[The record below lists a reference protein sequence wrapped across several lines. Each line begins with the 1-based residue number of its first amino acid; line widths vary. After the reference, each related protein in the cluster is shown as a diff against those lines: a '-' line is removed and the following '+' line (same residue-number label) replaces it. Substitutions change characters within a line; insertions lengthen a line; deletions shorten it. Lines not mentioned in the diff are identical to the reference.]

1 MIQLRFSCHWGTLVR
16 GSINRT
22 GGFKVSD
29 DKTNPWLN
37 WPGNPFTLA
46 QQATDYWVDA
56 AQRSI
61 LFMDVLRQRG
71 DERNHR
77 AEETAP
83 HVLSFAFEV
92 VMDGRHLERPVNYG
106 LLHILQPDGIAP
118 DPCKRPFIVF
128 DPRAGHGP
136 GIGGMKHD
144 SEIGVVL
151 KAGHPC
157 YFVGFLP
164 NPVPGQTIEDVCRAE
179 AQFIARVAE
188 LHPKADGKPAL
199 IGNCQAGWQIMM
211 TSALNPDLVGPL
223 VLAGAPLSYW
233 AGVRGKNPLR
243 YLGGVLGGTWMTAL
257 AGDLGNGIFDGAQ
270 LVENFEKMNP
280 SNTLWSKN
288 YNVYSRIDTEAQ
300 RFLDF
305 EKWWGNPVLLNA
317 GEMQYIADSL
327 FVGNRLSDAALMDS
341 AGHRIDL
348 RNIKSPIVVFC
359 SWGDD
364 ITPPQQALGWV
375 LDLYEDDAALV
386 AGGQTIIYSM
396 HQSIGHLGIFVSASV
411 ANKEHEEFTAAMDM
425 IDIMPP
431 GLYEAVFLDKDE
443 EMLQAEIASGDLA
456 AGDYVMRFERRGL
469 DVLRALGG
477 NDVEDERR
485 FATVARVSEINQ
497 GLYRTFASPLIKTMV
512 TEASAEKLRES
523 HPLRM
528 RYTAFSSKN
537 PLLNTIPQMAERVR
551 AERRPVA
558 KDNVFLQMQE
568 AMSAQIV
575 DALDRYRDMRDQA
588 TENIFLGVYG
598 SPVLQALVGLKTD
611 GGRPRRI
618 GRDIAREAAANAHR
632 AALALK
638 TGEGGVTEAIIRG
651 LLYIYRSPEMSA
663 ADERAF
669 ATIRQLKLRT
679 SDDKA
684 MSVTLFKSIL
694 RDQYLMLQVDEEAAM
709 RDLPMLLPQEPE
721 ARAAAL
727 AIVRQ
732 VAGATGTLTGD
743 GAARLDRVAAMFEKK
758 APKLK
763 AVQKVKAGN

>member
-1 MIQLRFSCHWGTLVR
+1 
-16 GSINRT
+16 
-22 GGFKVSD
+22 VSD
-29 DKTNPWLN
+29 DKQNAWPQ
-37 WPGNPFTLA
+37 WPGDPFSLA

-56 AQRSI
+56 CQRSV

-71 DERNHR
+71 DERNR
-77 AEETAP
+77 RVEQTAP
-83 HVLSFAFEV
+83 HVLSFEFEV
-92 VMDGRHLERPVNYG
+92 VMDGRELARPVNYG
-106 LLHILQPDGIAP
+106 LLYIAPPDGIRP
-118 DPCKRPFIVF
+118 DPSKRPFIVF

-136 GIGGMKHD
+136 GIGGMKQD

-188 LHPKADGKPAL
+188 LHSEADGKPAL

-243 YLGGVLGGTWMTAL
+243 YLGGVLGGTWMTTL

-288 YNVYSRIDTEAQ
+288 YNVYSRIDTEAP

-317 GEMQYIADSL
+317 GEMQYIADNL
-327 FVGNRLSDAALMDS
+327 FVGNRLSDAALLDS
-341 AGHRIDL
+341 DGRRIDL
-348 RNIKSPIVVFC
+348 RNVKSPIVVFC

-386 AGGQTIIYSM
+386 AGGQTIIYST

-425 IDIMPP
+425 IDVMPP

-456 AGDYVMRFERRGL
+456 AGDYVMRFERRDL
-469 DVLRALGG
+469 DALRALGG
-477 NDVEDERR
+477 NDLADERR

-497 GLYRTFASPLIKTMV
+497 GLYRTFASPLVKAMV
-512 TEASAEKLRES
+512 TEESAAQRRES

-528 RYTAFSSKN
+528 RYRMFSSKN
-537 PLLNTIPQMAERVR
+537 PLLNGIHEMAARVR
-551 AERRPVA
+551 EQRRPVA
-558 KDNVFLQMQE
+558 PDNFFWQMQQ
-568 AMSAQIV
+568 AMSKQIV
-575 DALDRYRDMRDQA
+575 AMLDNYRDLRDQA

-598 SPVLQALVGLKTD
+598 SPVLQALVGLGNSAD
-611 GGRPRRI
+611 MPRRI
-618 GRDIAREAAANAHR
+618 GRDIAREAASNATR
-632 AALALK
+632 AAAALM
-638 TGEGGVTEAIIRG
+638 TAEGGVTEAIVRG

-679 SDDKA
+679 SDDKE
-684 MSVTLFKSIL
+684 MSVTHFKTIV
-694 RDQYLMLQVDEEAAM
+694 REQYLMLQVAEEAAM
-709 RDLPMLLPQEPE
+709 RDLPLLLPAAPE

-743 GAARLDRVAAMFEKK
+743 GAVRLERVAAMFEPQAPALSVVGKK
-758 APKLK
+758 K
-763 AVQKVKAGN
+763 G

>member
-1 MIQLRFSCHWGTLVR
+1 M
-16 GSINRT
+16 
-22 GGFKVSD
+22 SD
-29 DKTNPWLN
+29 DKQSPWPQ
-37 WPGNPFTLA
+37 WPANPFTLA
-46 QQATDYWVDA
+46 QQAFDYWVDA
-56 AQRSI
+56 SQRSV
-61 LFMDVLRQRG
+61 LFLDVLRQRG
-71 DERNHR
+71 DERNR
-77 AEETAP
+77 RVEQTAP
-83 HVLSFAFEV
+83 HVLSFKFEV
-92 VMDGRHLERPVNYG
+92 VMDGRELARPVNYG
-106 LLHILQPDGIAP
+106 LLYIEPPDGVVP
-118 DPCKRPFIVF
+118 DATKRPFIVF

-136 GIGGMKHD
+136 GIGGMKQD

-188 LHPKADGKPAL
+188 RHPQADGKPAL

-233 AGVRGKNPLR
+233 AGVRGRAPLR
-243 YLGGVLGGTWMTAL
+243 YLGGVLGGTWSTAL

-317 GEMQYIADSL
+317 GEMQYIADNL
-327 FVGNRLSDAALMDS
+327 FVGNHLSEAALQDS
-341 AGHRIDL
+341 EGRRIDL
-348 RNIKSPIVVFC
+348 RNVKSPIVVFC

-375 LDLYEDDAALV
+375 LDLYQDDAALV
-386 AGGQTIIYSM
+386 AGGQTIIYST

-425 IDIMPP
+425 IDVMPP

-443 EMLQAEIASGDLA
+443 EMLQAEIASGDLS

-469 DVLRALGG
+469 DALRALGG
-477 NDVEDERR
+477 NDEADERR
-485 FATVARVSEINQ
+485 FATVARVSEVNKR
-497 GLYRTFASPLIKTMV
+497 LYRTFAGPVVRAMV
-512 TEASAEKLRES
+512 TAQSAEQRREL
-523 HPLRM
+523 HPLRL
-528 RYTAFSSKN
+528 RYRLFSSKN
-537 PLLNTIPQMAERVR
+537 PLLTGIHALAGQVR
-551 AERRPVA
+551 EQRRPVA
-558 KDNVFLQMQE
+558 ADNVFLQWQHT
-568 AMSAQIV
+568 MSQQFVA
-575 DALDRYRDMRDQA
+575 ALDGYRDLRDQT
-588 TENIFLGVYG
+588 TEKLFLSIYG
-598 SPVLQALVGLKTD
+598 SPALQALVGLD
-611 GGRPRRI
+611 ADEGMPRRI
-618 GRDIAREAAANAHR
+618 GQDIVREAAAKAAR
-632 AALALK
+632 AAAAAR
-638 TGEGGVTEAIIRG
+638 TAEGGVTEAIVRG

-679 SDDKA
+679 SDDRE
-684 MSVTLFKSIL
+684 MSVVHFKEII
-694 RDQYLMLQVDEEAAM
+694 REQYLILQVDEEAAM
-709 RDLPMLLPQEPE
+709 RDLPLLLPEDPH
-721 ARAAAL
+721 ARATAL
-727 AIVRQ
+727 GIVRQ

-743 GAARLDRVAAMFEKK
+743 GAARLERVAAMFGPALEVVGK
-758 APKLK
+758 
-763 AVQKVKAGN
+763 QRGGSSN

>member
-1 MIQLRFSCHWGTLVR
+1 M
-16 GSINRT
+16 
-22 GGFKVSD
+22 SD
-29 DKTNPWLN
+29 DKTNNPWLN
-37 WPGNPFTLA
+37 WPGNPFNLA

-56 AQRSI
+56 AQRSV
-61 LFMDVLRQRG
+61 LFLDVLRQRG

-77 AEETAP
+77 AEQTAP
-83 HVLSFAFEV
+83 HVLSFAFDV
-92 VMDGRHLERPVNYG
+92 VMDGRDLERPVNYG
-106 LLHILQPDGIAP
+106 LLSIAPPDGVVP
-118 DPCKRPFIVF
+118 DPTKRPFIVF

-136 GIGGMKHD
+136 GIGGMKQD

-179 AQFIARVAE
+179 ARFIAKVAE
-188 LHPKADGKPAL
+188 LHPEADGKPAL

-233 AGVRGKNPLR
+233 AGVRGKNPMR
-243 YLGGVLGGTWMTAL
+243 YLGGALGGTWMTAL

-288 YNVYSRIDTEAQ
+288 YNVYSKIDTEAQ
-300 RFLDF
+300 RFLEF

-327 FVGNRLSDAALMDS
+327 FVGNRLSDAALLDS
-341 AGHRIDL
+341 DGHRIDL

-375 LDLYEDDAALV
+375 LDLYENDAELV

-425 IDIMPP
+425 IDVMPP

-443 EMLQAEIASGDLA
+443 EMLQAEIAAGDLA

-469 DVLRALGG
+469 DALRALGG
-477 NDVEDERR
+477 NDIEDERR
-485 FATVARVSEINQ
+485 FATVARVSEINKN
-497 GLYRTFASPLIKTMV
+497 LYNTFASPLIKKLV
-512 TEASAEKLRES
+512 TAESAEKQRES
-523 HPLRM
+523 HPLRK
-528 RYTAFSSKN
+528 RYKAFSSKN
-537 PLLNTIPQMAERVR
+537 PLLNNIPQLAEQVR
-551 AERRPVA
+551 AQRRPVA
-558 KDNVFLQMQE
+558 KDNIFMQMQE
-568 AMSAQIV
+568 AMSKQIV
-575 DALDRYRDMRDQA
+575 DALDRYRDMRDEA
-588 TENIFLGVYG
+588 TEKMFLNVYG
-598 SPVLQALVGLKTD
+598 SPALQALVGLNAD
-611 GGRPRRI
+611 GGKPRRI
-618 GRDIAREAAANAHR
+618 GRDIAREAAGTAQR
-632 AALALK
+632 AALALR
-638 TGEGGVTEAIIRG
+638 TAEGGTTEAIIRG

-679 SDDKA
+679 SDDEH
-684 MSVTLFKSIL
+684 MTVTLFKTIL
-694 RDQYLMLQVDEEAAM
+694 REQYLMLQADEEAAM
-709 RDLPMLLPQEPE
+709 RDLPLLLPDEPE
-721 ARAAAL
+721 ARAAAQG
-727 AIVRQ
+727 IVRQ
-732 VAGATGTLTGD
+732 VAGATGTLSGD
-743 GAARLDRVAAMFEKK
+743 GAVRLERVVALFEPLAPRLAVVRKK
-758 APKLK
+758 KNGA
-763 AVQKVKAGN
+763 

>member
-1 MIQLRFSCHWGTLVR
+1 M
-16 GSINRT
+16 
-22 GGFKVSD
+22 SD
-29 DKTNPWLN
+29 DKTNNPWLN
-37 WPGNPFTLA
+37 WPGNPFDLA

-56 AQRSI
+56 AQRSV
-61 LFMDVLRQRG
+61 LFLDVLRQRG

-77 AEETAP
+77 AEQTAP
-83 HVLSFAFEV
+83 HVLSFAFDV
-92 VMDGRHLERPVNYG
+92 VMDGRDLERPVNYG
-106 LLHILQPDGIAP
+106 LLAIAPPDGVAP
-118 DPCKRPFIVF
+118 DPTKRPFIVF

-136 GIGGMKHD
+136 GIGGMKQD

-179 AQFIARVAE
+179 ASFIAKVAE
-188 LHPKADGKPAL
+188 LHPEADGKPAL

-233 AGVRGKNPLR
+233 AGVRGKNPMR
-243 YLGGVLGGTWMTAL
+243 YLGGALGGTWMTAL

-288 YNVYSRIDTEAQ
+288 YNVYSKIDTEAH
-300 RFLDF
+300 RFLEF

-327 FVGNRLSDAALMDS
+327 FVGNRLSDAALLDS
-341 AGHRIDL
+341 DGHRIDL

-375 LDLYEDDAALV
+375 LDLYENDAELV

-425 IDIMPP
+425 IDVMPP

-469 DVLRALGG
+469 DALRALGG
-477 NDVEDERR
+477 NDIEDERR
-485 FATVARVSEINQ
+485 FATVARVSEINKN
-497 GLYRTFASPLIKTMV
+497 LYNTFASPLIKKLV
-512 TEASAEKLRES
+512 TAESAEKQRES
-523 HPLRM
+523 HPLRK
-528 RYTAFSSKN
+528 RYKAFSSKN
-537 PLLNTIPQMAERVR
+537 PLLNNIPQLAEQVR
-551 AERRPVA
+551 AQRRPVA
-558 KDNVFLQMQE
+558 KDNIFMQMQE
-568 AMSAQIV
+568 AMSKQIV
-575 DALDRYRDMRDQA
+575 EALDRYRDMRDEA
-588 TENIFLGVYG
+588 TEKMFLNVYG
-598 SPVLQALVGLKTD
+598 SPVLQALVGLNAD
-611 GGRPRRI
+611 GGKPRRI
-618 GRDIAREAAANAHR
+618 GRDIAREAAGTAQR
-632 AALALK
+632 AALALR
-638 TGEGGVTEAIIRG
+638 TAEGGTTEAIIRG

-679 SDDKA
+679 SDDEH
-684 MSVTLFKSIL
+684 MTVTLFKTIL
-694 RDQYLMLQVDEEAAM
+694 REQYLMLQADEEAAM
-709 RDLPMLLPQEPE
+709 RDLPLLLPDEPQ
-721 ARAAAL
+721 ARAAAQ

-732 VAGATGTLTGD
+732 VAGATGTLSGD
-743 GAARLDRVAAMFEKK
+743 GAARLERVVALFEAQAPRLAVVRKK
-758 APKLK
+758 KNGA
-763 AVQKVKAGN
+763 